1 MGARFLYRT
10 RSDPRSY
17 DASRGEMRGGPDTV
31 IVYVNSVLCAM
42 DREVRITIP
51 VTRWKLAKIGVA
63 CFWAALRGE
72 GTAPRSPKATSLPE
86 PNQEALHPVTLSEP
100 LSEAIQQESD
110 EVRWERLIQEMRD
123 LSR

>member
-1 MGARFLYRT
+1 MSPESHPPEAEDSNIQTGESAGKPGPVLSHPPMAHGDRVMGARFLYRT

-63 CFWAALRGE
+63 CF
-72 GTAPRSPKATSLPE
+72 
-86 PNQEALHPVTLSEP
+86 
-100 LSEAIQQESD
+100 
-110 EVRWERLIQEMRD
+110 
-123 LSR
+123 

>member
-72 GTAPRSPKATSLPE
+72 EASPKPASVPE
-86 PNQEALHPVTLSEP
+86 PNRKAVHPVTRSEP
-100 LSEAIQQESD
+100 LLEATQQESD
-110 EVRWERLIQEMRD
+110 EARWERLIQEMRD